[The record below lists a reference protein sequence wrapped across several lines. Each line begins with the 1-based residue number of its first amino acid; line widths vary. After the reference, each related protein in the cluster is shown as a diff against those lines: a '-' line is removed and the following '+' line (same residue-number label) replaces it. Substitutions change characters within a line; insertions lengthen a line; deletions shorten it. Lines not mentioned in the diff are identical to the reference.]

1 MSCCD
6 CSFSSVH
13 AEDSDD
19 RLSAVD
25 HAMHTPVDGLTG
37 IRGSSTATVSFEDC
51 KVPKEDMLGAPG
63 KGFAIAMSTLDGGR
77 IGVAAQ
83 ALGILSS
90 PSRWNIQPDHRHR
103 HRH

>member
-1 MSCCD
+1 M
-6 CSFSSVH
+6 H
-13 AEDSDD
+13 AADSDD
-19 RLSAVD
+19 RLSAFD
-25 HAMHTPVDGLTG
+25 HAMHTLVDGLTG